1 MKAFRILLVL
11 AVTALAFGFVSGASA
26 GVFSY
31 TSGIRV
37 LNLTSTSTQVTLSF
51 YDLAGALNTTA
62 TETIGGNG
70 FYSFFPL
77 TAVSSGFNGSVVVS
91 SQYAI
96 AATSNL
102 LGYSGATQVAA
113 GSYTA
118 ASSGSTS
125 VYLPTLMHANSGYN
139 TWFYVQNAGSSAAN
153 VSVAYTDGTSN
164 TGTVNPGA
172 SIQFDQATE
181 AGHSAVFA
189 ATVTSTNSQPL
200 VVAVV
205 EESPAGVIF
214 AYNGFSTTGA
224 STILMP
230 LINENNPS
238 VGNWR
243 TGMQIQNTGSVDTTV
258 TLTYT
263 PRLVGGAGTAC
274 TETHLI
280 EHGKGT
286 QFAFNAFAGPVGAT
300 PISGSTCVRGV
311 KFIGNAKVTS
321 NTASQNLVAVIN
333 QLNSTGQNKGG
344 AYDSIDPSTATNTVV
359 LPLIMDRNS
368 GWYTGFNVQNVST
381 TSSTHVLCTFS
392 GNMAT
397 TYKVEGDVPA
407 GGTIGETQ
415 DGKIGAGFIGSAVCT
430 ATGGTENKIVGIVN
444 QLNAG
449 STTDLF
455 MVYNAI
461 NTTTP

>member
-1 MKAFRILLVL
+1 MKAIRILLVL
-11 AVTALAFGFVSGASA
+11 AVTALVFGFVPGASA

-37 LNLTSTSTQVTLSF
+37 LNLTSTDTQVTLSF
-51 YDLAGALNTTA
+51 YDLGGGFNTSA
-62 TETIGGNG
+62 TQTITGNS

-102 LGYSGATQVAA
+102 LGYTGSTQVAG

-118 ASSGSTS
+118 SSSGSTS

-139 TWFYVQNAGSSAAN
+139 TWFYVQNAGSSNAT
-153 VSVAYTDGTSN
+153 VSVSYTDGTSN
-164 TGTVNPGA
+164 SGSIQPGA
-172 SIQFDQATE
+172 SAQFDQATE

-189 ATVTSTNSQPL
+189 GTVSSTNSQPL

-205 EESPAGVIF
+205 EESPSGVIF

-230 LINENNPS
+230 LINENNS
-238 VGNWR
+238 GWR
-243 TGMQIQNTGSVDTTV
+243 TGMQIQNTGSMDTDV

-263 PRLVGGAGTAC
+263 PRPVGGAGTAC
-274 TETHLI
+274 TEKHTI
-280 EHGKGT
+280 QAGKGA
-286 QFAFNAFAGPVGAT
+286 QFAFNAFAGPVGAP
-300 PISGSTCVRGV
+300 PITDSTCVRGE
-311 KFIGNAKVTS
+311 KFIGNAKVTT
-321 NTASQNLVAVIN
+321 NTNSQNLVAVVN
-333 QLNSTGQNKGG
+333 QLNTSSGQNKGG

-368 GWYTGFNVQNVST
+368 GWYTGFNVQNVGTST
-381 TSSTHVLCTFS
+381 VTVTCTFS

-397 TYKVEGDVPA
+397 TYTVTGSVAP
-407 GGTIGETQ
+407 GGTIGQTQ
-415 DGKIGAGFIGSAVCT
+415 DGKIGSGFIGSGVCT
-430 ATGGTENKIVGIVN
+430 ATGGDNKIVGIVN

-449 STTDLF
+449 ALTDLF